1 MITNKQIQEFAEDSG
16 IYCNARIPYYA
27 AEFFARRVY
36 EQAIADV
43 MATML
48 VKRTTEKRVLE
59 CLKET

>member
-16 IYCNARIPYYA
+16 IFRNTCIPDYS
-27 AEFFARRVY
+27 AECFAKLVY

-43 MATML
+43 MATMKI
-48 VKRTTEKRVLE
+48 KRTTEQRVLE